1 MPSSTI
7 KNLVGSD
14 IVDVDFEE
22 EDKIYLVLNRF
33 FDGKRYEQ
41 YLILNASEFEITE
54 AEEIDF
60 K

>member
-1 MPSSTI
+1 MQPI

>member
-1 MPSSTI
+1 MQPI

-41 YLILNASEFEITE
+41 YLILNTNEFEITE

>member
-1 MPSSTI
+1 MQPI

-14 IVDVDFEE
+14 IVDVDVEGS
-22 EDKIYLVLNRF
+22 DKIYLVLNRF

-41 YLILNASEFEITE
+41 YLILNANEFEITE

>member
-1 MPSSTI
+1 MTSSTI

-14 IVDVDFEE
+14 IVDVDVEGS
-22 EDKIYLVLNRF
+22 DKVYLVLHRF

-54 AEEIDF
+54 EEEIDF